1 MSKEM
6 DFSLHTDG
14 QQIFLN
20 TVSTRCAHLYLY
32 NPTILSRKKAKEQMD
47 NIMKLQG
54 DGWLQSG
61 HI

>member
-1 MSKEM
+1 MLKEM

-32 NPTILSRKKAKEQMD
+32 NPTILSHKKAKEQMD
-47 NIMKLQG
+47 SIMKLQG
-54 DGWLQSG
+54 DG
-61 HI
+61 